1 MNKFYINDSNG
12 RKYYA
17 YKYERD
23 EVKYISLERKNI
35 SLLLSSIA
43 KDKIRN
49 IHDKDKY
56 MEIVFENG
64 VTLIIDNLRIFKPH
78 QDNDDKYF
86 QILLTK
92 LKSFVEKETLKKY
105 KATLPPNHIP
115 KVNRTR
121 KKEIPK
127 RRIIAGALSLALT
140 ASLIAGLINK
150 EIAKAQESSPFEN
163 TTISYTIPSV
173 ENNKKEVNNETIIE
187 PVKDNSIK
195 VDLAFSD
202 ETANGKLEQTIEL
215 CAPYLDEWIERYGLP
230 RDLTYALVSQEYG
243 LLDCSINAGGACGPM
258 QLQVSSFHNDNAIE
272 YVTQVIEDAITFRT
286 VTVRL
291 DSLNSSLSRGEFDNA
306 RNELKESYDTLI
318 ATLQNFKQ
326 YVQGIDQ
333 GKDENRTEELALSD
347 EIVQN
352 VEKFYQEYEEH
363 INLHEQGYF
372 NGVDGATL
380 HVEHSNSLRETADV
394 IFGNASEDGLVFNL
408 TTYAF
413 DSMIESLNGTSTYSN
428 QVSIFLVIIS
438 IIVIIFAF
446 IQGLII
452 SRGVRNP
459 INNIVDAASEIVEGN
474 IDIDIR
480 TNTTDEMGMLSNSIS
495 DMTYTFKGILED
507 INILS
512 EKIEKGDITYRIK

>member
-35 SLLLSSIA
+35 SLLLSSIS

-49 IHDKDKY
+49 IRDKDKY

-64 VTLIIDNLRIFKPH
+64 LTLIIDNLRIFKPH

-150 EIAKAQESSPFEN
+150 EMATAKELSPFEN

-173 ENNKKEVNNETIIE
+173 ESNKKEVNNEIIIK

-195 VDLAFSD
+195 VDLAFPD

-272 YVTQVIEDAITFRT
+272 CVKVPVYENGEFTGEYDEFYVADARHLDDPRLAGKNYLVMQNLEDNFRIGCAQLRRCIDKYKNIFIA
-286 VTVRL
+286 VDAYNKGMYAMSNVCSEDELNYYENNLEDFSWVNLIPNHYGENYGDKDYIWHVLRYL
-291 DSLNSSLSRGEFDNA
+291 DTGTRGEANIEYNYKDELIKVDLTNTNVYN
-306 RNELKESYDTLI
+306 NEL
-318 ATLQNFKQ
+318 
-326 YVQGIDQ
+326 G
-333 GKDENRTEELALSD
+333 R
-347 EIVQN
+347 
-352 VEKFYQEYEEH
+352 
-363 INLHEQGYF
+363 
-372 NGVDGATL
+372 
-380 HVEHSNSLRETADV
+380 
-394 IFGNASEDGLVFNL
+394 
-408 TTYAF
+408 
-413 DSMIESLNGTSTYSN
+413 
-428 QVSIFLVIIS
+428 
-438 IIVIIFAF
+438 
-446 IQGLII
+446 
-452 SRGVRNP
+452 
-459 INNIVDAASEIVEGN
+459 
-474 IDIDIR
+474 
-480 TNTTDEMGMLSNSIS
+480 
-495 DMTYTFKGILED
+495 
-507 INILS
+507 
-512 EKIEKGDITYRIK
+512 